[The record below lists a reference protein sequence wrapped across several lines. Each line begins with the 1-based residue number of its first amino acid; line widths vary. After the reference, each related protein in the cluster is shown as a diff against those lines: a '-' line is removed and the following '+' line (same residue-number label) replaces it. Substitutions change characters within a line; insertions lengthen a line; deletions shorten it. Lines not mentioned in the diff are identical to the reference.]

1 MLSLH
6 FSLFIG
12 VKDCYM
18 HTGAAEVTPKH
29 KIENPPSNETENLTS
44 SNQSEA
50 STDNQAESQ
59 SYSENCITSFPIL
72 SFSDIEAYDFLES
85 FNTGGQN
92 ECPITYVNPKELV
105 STSVKTPENQLNSY
119 PKKDNKEALEEQ
131 DVPKQLLTVEK
142 QQEDIENNSLQNSL
156 TTNAN
161 IVSNPPKTYP
171 ITVSDSPKV
180 EQQQKPQQTNKTQ
193 ESGKIW
199 QHFINTKDDKAKV
212 IVIPTHQNQMPSES
226 DGSSYYSVIPANS
239 SGMSSNSSR
248 KHCIKTPLDNKAT
261 FAQHRT
267 YSRTQIPTT
276 QKEKSK
282 KTSSQITNENGSKIN
297 IRDLLHLRKLR
308 NNRMYNLYFLFKINQ
323 FFNIFLTPRL
333 L

>member
-1 MLSLH
+1 MLSLD

-29 KIENPPSNETENLTS
+29 KIENQPTNEIENLTS
-44 SNQSEA
+44 SNQSEP
-50 STDNQAESQ
+50 STDNQTEPQ
-59 SYSENCITSFPIL
+59 TFPDNCITSFPIL

-85 FNTGGQN
+85 FDTGGQN

-105 STSVKTPENQLNSY
+105 STSSKTPENQQLNSY
-119 PKKDNKEALEEQ
+119 PKKDNNKEALEEEHA
-131 DVPKQLLTVEK
+131 PKQLLTVEK
-142 QQEDIENNSLQNSL
+142 QQEDIQNDSLQNSL

-171 ITVSDSPKV
+171 NTASDSPRT
-180 EQQQKPQQTNKTQ
+180 EQQQKSEQKNKTE
-193 ESGKIW
+193 ESGKLK
-199 QHFINTKDDKAKV
+199 QHFSDTKDDKAKV
-212 IVIPTHQNQMPSES
+212 IVIPTHQIQIPSEY
-226 DGSSYYSVIPANS
+226 DSSRYYSVIPANNSGVS
-239 SGMSSNSSR
+239 SKSIS

-276 QKEKSK
+276 LKEKSK
-282 KTSSQITNENGSKIN
+282 KTSSQITNENGSKIY

-308 NNRMYNLYFLFKINQ
+308 NNRMYNLYLF
-323 FFNIFLTPRL
+323 
-333 L
+333 